1 MVWQVANAVKIPVC
15 GMGGISTAEDAIE
28 IMMAGAQAVQV
39 GAAIFRDP
47 YAPVKIIDGMNEWCD
62 RNGVKSINEIVGT
75 VKPY

>member
-15 GMGGISTAEDAIE
+15 GMGGVSTAEDAIE
-28 IMMAGAQAVQV
+28 IMMAGAQTVQV

-62 RNGVKSINEIVGT
+62 KNGVKSISEIVGT
-75 VKPY
+75 VKPW